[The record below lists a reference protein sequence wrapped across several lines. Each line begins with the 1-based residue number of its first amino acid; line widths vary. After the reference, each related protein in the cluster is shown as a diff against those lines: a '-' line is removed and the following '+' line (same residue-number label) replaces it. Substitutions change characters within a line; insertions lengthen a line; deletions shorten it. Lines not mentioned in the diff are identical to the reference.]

1 MTERPPLL
9 VLGAGGHARVVAD
22 ALLAAGES
30 VAGFIDARPSSGGEL
45 VTGLPVLGTDEE
57 LLAGRWPGSP
67 IANGLGRLPL
77 RRNLQERLQAAGR
90 PIVGA
95 RHPAAIISPFAH
107 VDPTA
112 QVFAGAIV
120 QAGARVG
127 AGCIINTGAII
138 EHDCQL
144 GEFTH
149 CGPGSILCGGVRTG
163 AEVHVGAGAV
173 IREGVFAGPGL
184 VLGAGAAMVR
194 DHEGGGVLTGVPA
207 RPVVRA

>member
-1 MTERPPLL
+1 MTDRPPLL

-22 ALLAAGES
+22 ALMAAGEI
-30 VAGFIDARPSSGGEL
+30 VAGFIDARLSDSGDP

-57 LLAGRWPGSP
+57 LLAGSWPGSA

-77 RRNLQERLQAAGR
+77 RRSLQEHLKAAGR

-95 RHPAAIISPFAH
+95 RHPTAIVSQFAH

-112 QVFAGAIV
+112 QVFAGAVI
-120 QAGARVG
+120 QAGAKVG
-127 AGCIINTGAII
+127 AGCIINTGAIV

-144 GEFTH
+144 GDFTH
-149 CGPGSILCGGVRTG
+149 CAPGSILCGGVRTG
-163 AEVHVGAGAV
+163 PEVHVGAGAV
-173 IREGVFAGPGL
+173 IREGLFAGPGL

-194 DHEGGGVLTGVPA
+194 DHEGAGVLAGVPA
-207 RPVVRA
+207 RPVVGA